1 MTELRIYYESLKYIS
16 IRQIPKTKPFDL
28 ISNIGGIFGL
38 FIGVSFVSLFEISEL
53 IIEGIFIFF
62 ERKKRTVNYPSIE
75 ISLKK
80 NTKNT
85 KHVKRRLSSVFF

>member
-1 MTELRIYYESLKYIS
+1 LTELRIYYESLKYIS
-16 IRQIPKTKPFDL
+16 IRQIPKSKPFDL
-28 ISNIGGIFGL
+28 ISNIGL